1 MTDRKALRRAVKRA
15 QVALNALTANGPDTP
30 PVHRKRLEDSIALV
44 KAVADDLRRELG
56 DPPSAAERRN
66 Q

>member
-30 PVHRKRLEDSIALV
+30 PVQRKRLED
-44 KAVADDLRRELG
+44 AVAAVRAVKDGLSLELG
-56 DPPSAAERRN
+56 DAPSAAERRN